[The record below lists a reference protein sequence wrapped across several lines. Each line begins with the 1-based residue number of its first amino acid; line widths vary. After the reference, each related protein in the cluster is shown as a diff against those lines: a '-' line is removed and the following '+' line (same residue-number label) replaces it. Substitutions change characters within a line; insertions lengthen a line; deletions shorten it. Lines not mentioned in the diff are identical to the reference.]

1 MSFFIG
7 TTSKNG
13 RLDTF
18 AQILNCTF
26 RGNVADEFGA
36 AIDAVTEN
44 LFSYTEDIMPVE
56 ITDW

>member
-7 TTSKNG
+7 ATKKNE
-13 RLDTF
+13 RL
-18 AQILNCTF
+18 AQFQKCTF

-44 LFSYTEDIMPVE
+44 LFSYAGDIMPVE
-56 ITDW
+56 IIDW